1 MPAAKPAFERDPVKL
16 DPKHYKIEMEN
27 NQVRVVRIK
36 YRGREKSV
44 MHQHP
49 PGIGVFLT
57 DAHFKFSYPDGKT
70 ENIKAKR
77 GQYLWFGDVWEHDP
91 VNLSSKSAEVIYV
104 ELKR

>member
-1 MPAAKPAFERDPVKL
+1 M
-16 DPKHYKIEMEN
+16 
-27 NQVRVVRIK
+27 
-36 YRGREKSV
+36 
-44 MHQHP
+44 
-49 PGIGVFLT
+49 T

-91 VNLSSKSAEVIYV
+91 VNLSSKSAEVIYI